1 MGNYLKIGLTLMAFA
16 IVVAV
21 LLAGVYTITEEPI
34 AQAELNVK
42 LESIKTVLTDP
53 VSGELLIEENDIPGS
68 QEKLNEKIWKKS
80 EDGNLYESKKY
91 NGYCASPAYEFTLK
105 DGRTAYIIN
114 GASVGYGGYVTIM
127 CSFISHGDS
136 MEMMRL
142 EVLDYSQETPG
153 LGAKIAEEPV
163 KERFFNIPE
172 SGLEKGLIVDKDSGK
187 SPAQTY
193 EAEAAY
199 KEEGIISVSDLMTGA
214 TITPRGVAN
223 AINTMTEY
231 LEQTTGGDE

>member
-1 MGNYLKIGLTLMAFA
+1 MGNYLKIGFTLMAFA

-21 LLAGVYTITEEPI
+21 LLAAVYTITEEPI
-34 AQAELNVK
+34 AIAELNVK

-53 VSGELLIEENDIPGS
+53 VSGELLIDKNDIPET
-68 QEKLNEKIWKKS
+68 QEKLNEKIWKEN
-80 EDGNLYESKKY
+80 EDKNLYESQAY
-91 NGYCASPAYEFTLK
+91 NGYCASPAYKFALK
-105 DGRTAYIIN
+105 DGRTAYILN

-127 CSFISHGDS
+127 CSFISNGDS

-172 SGLEKGLIVDKDSGK
+172 SGLEKGLVVDKDAGK
-187 SPAQTY
+187 GH
-193 EAEAAY
+193 AET
-199 KEEGIISVSDLMTGA
+199 EEQEI
-214 TITPRGVAN
+214 
-223 AINTMTEY
+223 
-231 LEQTTGGDE
+231 

>member
-1 MGNYLKIGLTLMAFA
+1 MAFA

-21 LLAGVYTITEEPI
+21 LLAAVYTITEEPI
-34 AQAELNVK
+34 AMAELNVK

-53 VSGELLIEENDIPGS
+53 VNGELLIDEKDIPES
-68 QEKLNEKIWKKS
+68 QEKLNDKIWKES
-80 EDGNLYESKKY
+80 DDETLYESKTY

-105 DGRTAYIIN
+105 DGRTAYILS

-127 CSFISHGDS
+127 CSFISDGDS

-153 LGAKIAEEPV
+153 LGARIAEEPV

-172 SGLEKGLIVDKDSGK
+172 QGLEKGVKVDKDSGK
-187 SPAQTY
+187 SPAKTN
-193 EAEAAY
+193 EEEAAL
-199 KEEGIISVSDLMTGA
+199 KKEGIISVSDLMTGA

-223 AINTMTEY
+223 AINIMNEY